1 MSLHDNADTTGL
13 SGNVLS
19 TAENGHLSYRSVSK
33 ILWLYYMDLKQIN
46 AACRVTPQKPIQKLH
61 DLPIDFPNEII
72 CAKQV
77 SGKFVSQ
84 ILLEL
89 EDCVVFLPQR
99 ATSVLENHVDSLKG
113 YRLVFRGTRNFGS
126 QHHETA
132 DFEFL
137 EPL

>member
-1 MSLHDNADTTGL
+1 MELNFVIQDAQNIRHMLELLDHCPPNL
-13 SGNVLS
+13 Q
-19 TAENGHLSYRSVSK
+19 
-33 ILWLYYMDLKQIN
+33 MDLKQIN

>member
-1 MSLHDNADTTGL
+1 MHRGRYLKVPQNYL
-13 SGNVLS
+13 
-19 TAENGHLSYRSVSK
+19 
-33 ILWLYYMDLKQIN
+33 MDLRQIN
-46 AACRVTPQKPIQKLH
+46 SACRVALQKPIRKLQ
-61 DLPIDFPNEII
+61 DLPINFPKEIVY
-72 CAKQV
+72 AKQV

-89 EDCVVFLPQR
+89 EDCAVFLPKR
-99 ATSVLENHVDSLKG
+99 ATSVLENHVDNLKG

>member
-1 MSLHDNADTTGL
+1 MYAY
-13 SGNVLS
+13 S
-19 TAENGHLSYRSVSK
+19 TNGVEYEKRK
-33 ILWLYYMDLKQIN
+33 KNTMDLKQIN

>member
-1 MSLHDNADTTGL
+1 
-13 SGNVLS
+13 
-19 TAENGHLSYRSVSK
+19 
-33 ILWLYYMDLKQIN
+33 MDLKQIN

-113 YRLVFRGTRNFGS
+113 YRLVFRGLYFGS